1 MKIPRP
7 LLVALVL
14 VLPLTLLL
22 TWVSTG
28 FAGLHGWPSFV
39 AVLLLGLLEIALVW
53 RLITAEGPPTWLLSL
68 VLLAAL
74 LRLALGAFWFVA
86 LPQWGYDTEVQRA
99 GYIMEDAL
107 HRDDVSWE
115 LSQSGKPLY
124 YAFQYYSHTDQYGGL
139 LFHNAAVFRYL
150 GPDVHYPLLTVVV
163 SAAVSSLAVALVWA
177 ASKHIWD
184 ESTAK
189 LAAWMLALYPEAML
203 LGSSQMRE
211 AFTVTLTIAALYLLL
226 RWWQQRDWRL
236 LAGLALLIVV
246 SLGFSPSYSV
256 LIGFALVLLL
266 AALIG
271 SGWTKRK
278 EAWLV
283 WVGIVV
289 LLAIP
294 LVILLFNIELLFD
307 PEYQN
312 YMTEL
317 ASGKVQA
324 IFERTP
330 DWFHVPF
337 IVVYGV
343 FRPLLPAA
351 LAATGNPLWQGIA
364 IWRALGWTALLFLL
378 FYATF
383 LAAWRKPVFDPPA
396 ALLLVNWLTVVQ
408 VSYRG
413 GGDMWDNPRY
423 RVAIAAIQVML
434 AAWAL
439 TRQRQT
445 GDPWLRRTLGMA
457 VSIMAWFLVWYIDR
471 KIIDFGW
478 PFEWIPQLII
488 GGLFT
493 GLLYVL
499 WDWRRGLK
507 KNPGQGR

>member
-1 MKIPRP
+1 MMKIPRP
-7 LLVALVL
+7 FLIALIL
-14 VLPLTLLL
+14 IFPLALLL
-22 TWVSTG
+22 AWVSTG
-28 FAGLHGWPSFV
+28 FADLHGWPSLV

-53 RLITAEGPPTWLLSL
+53 RLIETDVPPDWLLSL

-150 GPDVHYPLLTVVV
+150 GPDVHYPLLTVAV

-177 ASKHIWD
+177 ASKRIWD

-211 AFTVTLTIAALYLLL
+211 AFTISLTIAAMYLML
-226 RWWQQRDWRL
+226 RYWKQRDWRVL
-236 LAGLALLIVV
+236 IGLALLIMV
-246 SLGFSPSYSV
+246 SLGFSPAYTIVLALIMGLLLVALNDLSWLKRIKPWLLAISV
-256 LIGFALVLLL
+256 LVLLGI
-266 AALIG
+266 ALG
-271 SGWTKRK
+271 
-278 EAWLV
+278 V
-283 WVGIVV
+283 F
-289 LLAIP
+289 
-294 LVILLFNIELLFD
+294 ILNIEVFFD

-330 DWFHVPF
+330 DWLHVPF

-351 LAATGNPLWQGIA
+351 LAATGNPLWQCIA

-383 LAAWRKPVFDPPA
+383 LALRRKPVFDILA
-396 ALLLVNWLTVVQ
+396 VLLVVNWLTVVQ

-423 RVAIAAIQVML
+423 RVSIAAMQVML

-445 GDPWLRRTLGMA
+445 QDPWLRRTLGVA

-478 PFEWIPQLII
+478 PFEWIPQLIL
-488 GGLFT
+488 GGLLT

-499 WDWRRGLK
+499 WDWWRGK
-507 KNPGQGR
+507 TD